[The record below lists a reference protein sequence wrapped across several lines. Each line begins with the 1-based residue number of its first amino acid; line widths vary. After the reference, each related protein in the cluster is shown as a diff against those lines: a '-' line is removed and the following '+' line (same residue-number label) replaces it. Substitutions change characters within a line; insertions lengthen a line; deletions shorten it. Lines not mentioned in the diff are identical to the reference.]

1 MMITCQIVTQCP
13 SDRIRRESSETGYFT
28 FSAIQFQQEVWR
40 GKCVLCTE
48 NVLFLSDN
56 TDIDRLGP
64 VPGIFSWDFAA
75 DFARLQ
81 FPVQSLQSAC
91 CQVKAPRIN
100 KHKNTNQVRKPPW
113 FHPFAT
119 RLLCL
124 SSQHGASSAVKIVA
138 AAEKC
143 CKNACPVHC
152 IVQCPHTAARRS
164 CQCVSYEVRV
174 IDLWTGLEQ
183 STQNNVTWFFSL
195 ISFVGAGIYFKNVF
209 HWRIKRNW
217 QYICR

>member
-1 MMITCQIVTQCP
+1 MCNISLDLINCHISGMMVTCQIVTQCP

-28 FSAIQFQQEVWR
+28 SSAIQSQNSRRFEGENVC
-40 GKCVLCTE
+40 CVLKMYYSCLT
-48 NVLFLSDN
+48 
-56 TDIDRLGP
+56 TQRQIG
-64 VPGIFSWDFAA
+64 PGIFSWDFAA

-124 SSQHGASSAVKIVA
+124 SSQHGASAVKIVA

-195 ISFVGAGIYFKNVF
+195 ISFVGAGI
-209 HWRIKRNW
+209 
-217 QYICR
+217 

>member
-1 MMITCQIVTQCP
+1 MEWWWSRVRLSRSAP
-13 SDRIRRESSETGYFT
+13 VTGYGENHQKQVILHLLQYNPSRRF
-28 FSAIQFQQEVWR
+28 EGENVC
-40 GKCVLCTE
+40 CVLKMYYSCLT
-48 NVLFLSDN
+48 
-56 TDIDRLGP
+56 TQRQIG
-64 VPGIFSWDFAA
+64 PGIFSWDFAA

-195 ISFVGAGIYFKNVF
+195 ISFVGAGI
-209 HWRIKRNW
+209 
-217 QYICR
+217 